1 MCLVQSSAAGLVGVD
16 RSTRISPVSSPH
28 LNARQRSEQLN
39 GGGVGLRVE
48 SRALGCKENVEEC
61 GGVPVGRL
69 DPSDQDLGNSQV
81 QDR

>member
-1 MCLVQSSAAGLVGVD
+1 M
-16 RSTRISPVSSPH
+16 
-28 LNARQRSEQLN
+28 
-39 GGGVGLRVE
+39 GLRVE

-81 QDR
+81 QDRQRLWRVFQGEVGAVGAEVGPGSHRPAATAVQPFST